1 MKKQHPRM
9 KRRAFLKQGSLAL
22 GGTLLF
28 GLPGNSIPTPHPKK
42 TRVVLIRHPEVLDKL
57 NRPRAEIVQEMI
69 DRAVVALTGSTSIQ
83 QAWQQIVRPED
94 TVGIKSN
101 VWRFLP
107 TPAELEE
114 AVVKRVRE
122 VGVAAEKIS
131 VNDRTV
137 LRDPIFRNATALINM
152 RPLRTHYWAGV
163 GSLIK
168 NYIMFV
174 PNPSDYHPDTCA
186 DLATIWKL
194 PHVRGRT
201 RLNVLVMFTPLFHG
215 QGPHHF
221 SPQYIWPY
229 RGLLVGFDP
238 VAVDSVGV
246 RILQA
251 KRREYFGEERPL
263 NPPPKHIF
271 LADTRHHLG
280 TADPAKIDL
289 IKLGWEEGC
298 LI

>member
-1 MKKQHPRM
+1 MNKSPQRM
-9 KRRAFLKQGSLAL
+9 NRRTFLKQGSAAL
-22 GGTLLF
+22 GSALLWGASPVLF
-28 GLPGNSIPTPHPKK
+28 AQNESRS
-42 TRVVLIRHPEVLDKL
+42 RVVLIRHPDVLDKL
-57 NRPRAEIVQEMI
+57 NRPRPEIVQEMI
-69 DRAVVALTGSTSIQ
+69 DQAVMALTGRSAPAE
-83 QAWQQIVRPED
+83 AWGQIVRPED

-107 TPAELEE
+107 TPAELEQ
-114 AVVKRVRE
+114 AVVKRVQE
-122 VGVAAEKIS
+122 VGVAKERIS
-131 VNDRTV
+131 VNDRGV
-137 LRDPIFRNATALINM
+137 LRDPIFREATALINM
-152 RPLRTHYWAGV
+152 RPMRTHYWAGV

-186 DLATIWKL
+186 NLAAIWKL
-194 PHVRGRT
+194 PRVRGKT

-238 VAVDSVGV
+238 VAVDAVGV

-251 KRREYFGEERPL
+251 KRRAYFGEERPL
-263 NPPPKHIF
+263 NPPPKHIY

-280 TADPAKIDL
+280 TADPAKIEL
-289 IKLGWEEGC
+289 IKLGWEEGR